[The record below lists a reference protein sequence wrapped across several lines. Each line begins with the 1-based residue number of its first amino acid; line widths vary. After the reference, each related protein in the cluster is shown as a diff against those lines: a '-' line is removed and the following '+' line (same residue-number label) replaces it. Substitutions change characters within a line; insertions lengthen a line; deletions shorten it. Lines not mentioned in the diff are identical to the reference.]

1 MSSNENRS
9 AKRFMGVRVFVL
21 SAFLLF
27 AAGVCGAS
35 IVTTKHNLS
44 WTGPG
49 TIKAVSEKEICV
61 FCHTPHGASTELP
74 LWNHQLS
81 TQVYTLPDTANG
93 WPNLLTT
100 VQPPDKGSRLCL
112 SCHDGTVAI
121 GLLVNM
127 PGPGSGG
134 KVSMVTGDFLIPT
147 DYGYIGT
154 DLSGSHP
161 VSIAVNDQLISDKNN
176 CAGKPSGSYLL
187 QYPPPGDP
195 VKLKPTGNTYAGQPG
210 RAAVSPNGLFAYS
223 EGVQCAS
230 CHDPHLAGV
239 VDFLVKGT
247 GTADP
252 VKGHPGSVS
261 ALCSSCHQGTCP

>member
-1 MSSNENRS
+1 MTI
-9 AKRFMGVRVFVL
+9 RVVAL
-21 SAFLLF
+21 TAFLLF
-27 AAGVCGAS
+27 LSGVCWAS

-49 TIKAVSEKEICV
+49 SIKAVSEKEICV

-74 LWNHQLS
+74 LWNHTMS
-81 TQVYTLPDTANG
+81 TQTYTLPNTLNG

-134 KVSMVTGDFLIPT
+134 KVLMQTGDLMIPT

-161 VSIAVNDQLISDKNN
+161 VSVAVNDQLISDKNA
-176 CAGKPSGSYLL
+176 CITSGAYML
-187 QYPPPGDP
+187 QYPPAGDP
-195 VKLKPTGNTYAGQPG
+195 VKLKPTDNTYAGFPG
-210 RAAVSPNGLFAYS
+210 KPALSPNGLFAYS
-223 EGVQCAS
+223 QGVQCAS
-230 CHDPHLAGV
+230 CHDPHLSGV

-247 GTADP
+247 GTASP
-252 VKGHPGSVS
+252 TKGHPGNIS
-261 ALCSSCHQGTCP
+261 ALCDSCHQGVCP